1 MKPDARPVPVM
12 LMIRELGIGG
22 SERQMSVVARS
33 LDRSRFEPHVG
44 CFRPDGLRRKELDE
58 AGVPVAQ
65 FHVTS
70 FKSPGVI
77 TGAIALGRY
86 IRRHGIRLVHSFD
99 LPTCLFTIPA
109 LAVFRSAIPVSSQRS
124 HRELLSSGE
133 RRLLRIT
140 DKLTRAVVVNSQQL
154 RRHVI
159 EDERVAPERVLLCY
173 NGIDLEIFRPPVE
186 NCARQPEL
194 AGAPLVIGVVCALR
208 PEKDLGT
215 LVRAFALV
223 RGKRPGAKLAIV
235 GDGPCKE
242 ELQKLAAEL
251 GIGGDV
257 VFVPAT
263 RTVVPWLHSID
274 IFVLPSTSE
283 ALSNSLMEAMACG
296 CAVVASKVGGNPEL
310 VEHEVTG
317 LLFSSRQPDDLAGCL
332 GRLMDSPELRRRFGQ
347 AATGF
352 IHNQFSISASA
363 ARMGEIYEQLLA
375 SS

>member
-1 MKPDARPVPVM
+1 M

-33 LDRSRFEPHVG
+33 LDRSRFAPHVG

-58 AGVPVAQ
+58 AGVPVEQ
-65 FHVTS
+65 FQVRS

-77 TGAIALGRY
+77 AGAIALHRY

-99 LPTCLFTIPA
+99 LPTCLFAIPA

-124 HRELLSSGE
+124 HRELLGPGE
-133 RRLLRIT
+133 RRLVRIA

-154 RRHVI
+154 RRHMI
-159 EDERVAPERVLLCY
+159 EDERVPAERVLLCY
-173 NGIDLEIFRPPVE
+173 NGIDLDVFHPPCHPRDGTRPK
-186 NCARQPEL
+186 QPEL
-194 AGAPLVIGVVCALR
+194 AGASLVIGVVCALR

-215 LVRAFALV
+215 LLRAFVLLRGNRSGV
-223 RGKRPGAKLAIV
+223 RLAIV

-251 GIGGDV
+251 GIGAEV
-257 VFVPAT
+257 IFISAT
-263 RTVVPWLHSID
+263 PMVVPWLHSID

-317 LLFSSRQPDDLAGCL
+317 LLFPSQQPEDLAGCL
-332 GRLMDSPELRRRFGQ
+332 DRLIDSPELRRRFSQ
-347 AATGF
+347 AAAVF
-352 IHNQFSISASA
+352 IRNKFSIPASA

-375 SS
+375 SHLE